1 MREREID
8 KRCFYNVYVV
18 IIILI
23 LIHRSIF
30 VVFLC
35 MFVTN
40 SSSLQK
46 RVKIIM
52 RDDDENKDDAE
63 NDAKLKPK
71 KKNKMLLHRVGS
83 GLIDVATTTSG
94 LTASAVST
102 LVPNPGG
109 AIDVLVVENRST
121 KSLRCTPFFVRFGNA
136 KSFFSKKL
144 LSADITYV
152 SFQVNGKAFEQ
163 FRMKLSRNGTC
174 QFAHEN
180 CAQDA
185 LLFDGWDETTKTVE
199 TTASTSMVKTRMDGE
214 NANANGNY
222 GSLLNETE
230 SIAIEEAEEAGR
242 SSEDDEEE
250 DGEEEEAP
258 KAPLTSSEATTTKTT
273 TTTTANAASSGK
285 YTRAKKWLKT
295 KVGGLSGNHS
305 SGGSN
310 HSNSADKNN
319 NKNNNN
325 NNNGK
330 EKKEAKAAKP
340 PRKRRNT
347 RLTSE
352 ELKMLDLK
360 PGLNTVTYSYKS
372 RVFGTQTLECNLFL
386 WDSEDK
392 VVVSDID
399 GTITKSDVLGHIY
412 TMVGKDYAHPGIAS
426 LYRKIV
432 RNGYKI
438 LFVTSRAISQSNSTR
453 AYLRT
458 LTQNGETLP
467 IGPVMCAPDPIST
480 ALYREVV
487 ARKPEV
493 FKIRCLTRVRRLF
506 DVDIN
511 KTRMF
516 AGFGNRSSDALAYK
530 TCGIELDKI
539 YTIDPKS
546 RLRSEKTGETFE
558 IQHLMDKVDQAF
570 PRIEGR
576 TQNEDEEEEK
586 VEVAARWRITAEDK
600 ERKKGEESRVKCL
613 FTVEEKS
620 QAVHCSLF
628 IE

>member
-1 MREREID
+1 
-8 KRCFYNVYVV
+8 
-18 IIILI
+18 
-23 LIHRSIF
+23 
-30 VVFLC
+30 
-35 MFVTN
+35 
-40 SSSLQK
+40 
-46 RVKIIM
+46 M
-52 RDDDENKDDAE
+52 RDDDENKDDV

-144 LSADITYV
+144 LSADTTYV

-185 LLFDGWDETTKTVE
+185 LFFDGWDETTKTVE
-199 TTASTSMVKTRMDGE
+199 TTASASIVKTRMDGE
-214 NANANGNY
+214 NANANGDY

-250 DGEEEEAP
+250 DGEEEEVP
-258 KAPLTSSEATTTKTT
+258 KTT

-319 NKNNNN
+319 NNNN

-576 TQNEDEEEEK
+576 IQNEDEEEEE

>member
-1 MREREID
+1 
-8 KRCFYNVYVV
+8 
-18 IIILI
+18 
-23 LIHRSIF
+23 
-30 VVFLC
+30 

-52 RDDDENKDDAE
+52 REDDENKDDV

-144 LSADITYV
+144 LSADATYV
-152 SFQVNGKAFEQ
+152 SFHVNGKAFEQ

-185 LLFDGWDETTKTVE
+185 LYFDGWDETTKTVE

-305 SGGSN
+305 SGGSK

-319 NKNNNN
+319 NNNN

-330 EKKEAKAAKP
+330 EKKEAKTAKP
-340 PRKRRNT
+340 SRKRRNT

-576 TQNEDEEEEK
+576 IQNDDEEEEE
-586 VEVAARWRITAEDK
+586 VEVAAQWRITAEDK

>member
-1 MREREID
+1 
-8 KRCFYNVYVV
+8 
-18 IIILI
+18 
-23 LIHRSIF
+23 
-30 VVFLC
+30 
-35 MFVTN
+35 
-40 SSSLQK
+40 
-46 RVKIIM
+46 M
-52 RDDDENKDDAE
+52 RDDDENKDDA

-144 LSADITYV
+144 LSADATYV
-152 SFQVNGKAFEQ
+152 SFHVNGRLFEQ

-185 LLFDGWDETTKTVE
+185 LYFDGWDETTKTVE

-319 NKNNNN
+319 NNNN

-576 TQNEDEEEEK
+576 IQNDDEEEEE

>member
-1 MREREID
+1 ML
-8 KRCFYNVYVV
+8 FSV
-18 IIILI
+18 
-23 LIHRSIF
+23 
-30 VVFLC
+30 
-35 MFVTN
+35 FVTN

-52 RDDDENKDDAE
+52 REDDENKDDV

-144 LSADITYV
+144 LSADATYV
-152 SFQVNGKAFEQ
+152 SFHVNGRLFEQ

-185 LLFDGWDETTKTVE
+185 LFFDGWDETTKTVE

-242 SSEDDEEE
+242 SSEDEEEE

-305 SGGSN
+305 SGGSK

-319 NKNNNN
+319 NNNN

-386 WDSEDK
+386 WDSGDK

-576 TQNEDEEEEK
+576 IQNDNEEEEE

>member
-1 MREREID
+1 MRE
-8 KRCFYNVYVV
+8 
-18 IIILI
+18 
-23 LIHRSIF
+23 
-30 VVFLC
+30 
-35 MFVTN
+35 
-40 SSSLQK
+40 
-46 RVKIIM
+46 
-52 RDDDENKDDAE
+52 DDENKDDA

-71 KKNKMLLHRVGS
+71 KKSKMLLHRVGS

-144 LSADITYV
+144 LSADATYV
-152 SFQVNGKAFEQ
+152 SFHVNGRLFEQ

-185 LLFDGWDETTKTVE
+185 LFFDGWDETTKTVE

-305 SGGSN
+305 SGGSK

-319 NKNNNN
+319 NNNN

-576 TQNEDEEEEK
+576 IQNDDEEEEE

>member
-1 MREREID
+1 
-8 KRCFYNVYVV
+8 
-18 IIILI
+18 
-23 LIHRSIF
+23 
-30 VVFLC
+30 

-52 RDDDENKDDAE
+52 RDDDENKDDV

-109 AIDVLVVENRST
+109 AIDVLVVANRST

-185 LLFDGWDETTKTVE
+185 LFFDGWDETTKTVE

-576 TQNEDEEEEK
+576 IQNDNEEEEE

-600 ERKKGEESRVKCL
+600 ERKEGEESRVKCL

>member
-1 MREREID
+1 MRE
-8 KRCFYNVYVV
+8 
-18 IIILI
+18 
-23 LIHRSIF
+23 
-30 VVFLC
+30 
-35 MFVTN
+35 
-40 SSSLQK
+40 
-46 RVKIIM
+46 
-52 RDDDENKDDAE
+52 DDENKDDA

-144 LSADITYV
+144 LSADATYV
-152 SFQVNGKAFEQ
+152 SFHVNGRLFEQ

-185 LLFDGWDETTKTVE
+185 LYFDGWDETTKTVE

-330 EKKEAKAAKP
+330 EKKEAKAAKS

-576 TQNEDEEEEK
+576 IQNEDEEEEE

-613 FTVEEKS
+613 STVEEKS

>member
-1 MREREID
+1 MCSNTNNTNNTI
-8 KRCFYNVYVV
+8 NTN
-18 IIILI
+18 
-23 LIHRSIF
+23 SIF
-30 VVFLC
+30 V
-35 MFVTN
+35 FVTN

-52 RDDDENKDDAE
+52 RDDDENKDDA

-109 AIDVLVVENRST
+109 AIDVLVVANRST

-144 LSADITYV
+144 LSADATYV
-152 SFQVNGKAFEQ
+152 SFHVNGRLFEQ

-185 LLFDGWDETTKTVE
+185 LFFDGWDETTKTVE

-258 KAPLTSSEATTTKTT
+258 KAPLTSSEATTTTATMKTT

-330 EKKEAKAAKP
+330 EKKEAKAAKS

-576 TQNEDEEEEK
+576 IQNEDEEEEE

-613 FTVEEKS
+613 STVEEKS

>member
-1 MREREID
+1 ML
-8 KRCFYNVYVV
+8 FSV
-18 IIILI
+18 
-23 LIHRSIF
+23 
-30 VVFLC
+30 
-35 MFVTN
+35 FVTN

-52 RDDDENKDDAE
+52 REDDENKDDV

-144 LSADITYV
+144 LSAESTYV

-185 LLFDGWDETTKTVE
+185 LFFDGWDETTKTVE

-242 SSEDDEEE
+242 SSEDEEEE

-258 KAPLTSSEATTTKTT
+258 KTT

-305 SGGSN
+305 SN
-310 HSNSADKNN
+310 HSNSANKNN
-319 NKNNNN
+319 NNNN

-576 TQNEDEEEEK
+576 TQNDDEEEEE

>member
-1 MREREID
+1 
-8 KRCFYNVYVV
+8 
-18 IIILI
+18 
-23 LIHRSIF
+23 
-30 VVFLC
+30 

-40 SSSLQK
+40 SSSLKK

-52 RDDDENKDDAE
+52 REDDENKDDA

-144 LSADITYV
+144 LSADATYV
-152 SFQVNGKAFEQ
+152 SFHVNGRLFEQ

-185 LLFDGWDETTKTVE
+185 LFFDGWDETTKTVE

-319 NKNNNN
+319 NNNN

-576 TQNEDEEEEK
+576 IQNDDEEEEE

>member
-1 MREREID
+1 M
-8 KRCFYNVYVV
+8 YVV

-52 RDDDENKDDAE
+52 RDDDEKDDVS
-63 NDAKLKPK
+63 DAKLKS

-83 GLIDVATTTSG
+83 GLLDVATTTSG
-94 LTASAVST
+94 LTASAVSAV
-102 LVPNPGG
+102 VPNPGG

-144 LSADITYV
+144 LSADATYV
-152 SFQVNGKAFEQ
+152 SFHVNGKAFEQ

-185 LLFDGWDETTKTVE
+185 LFFDGWDETTKTVE
-199 TTASTSMVKTRMDGE
+199 TTASTSIVKTRMDGE

-258 KAPLTSSEATTTKTT
+258 KTT

-305 SGGSN
+305 SGGSK

-319 NKNNNN
+319 NNNN

-386 WDSEDK
+386 WDSGDK

-576 TQNEDEEEEK
+576 IQNDDEEEEE

>member
-1 MREREID
+1 MRE
-8 KRCFYNVYVV
+8 
-18 IIILI
+18 
-23 LIHRSIF
+23 
-30 VVFLC
+30 
-35 MFVTN
+35 
-40 SSSLQK
+40 
-46 RVKIIM
+46 
-52 RDDDENKDDAE
+52 DDENKDDA

-71 KKNKMLLHRVGS
+71 KKSKMLLHRVGS

-144 LSADITYV
+144 LSADATYV
-152 SFQVNGKAFEQ
+152 SFHVNGRLFEQ
-163 FRMKLSRNGTC
+163 FRMKLSQNGTC

-185 LLFDGWDETTKTVE
+185 LFFDGWDETTKTVE

-273 TTTTANAASSGK
+273 TTTTANAASSAK

-319 NKNNNN
+319 NNNN

-576 TQNEDEEEEK
+576 IQNDDEEEEE

>member
-1 MREREID
+1 
-8 KRCFYNVYVV
+8 
-18 IIILI
+18 
-23 LIHRSIF
+23 
-30 VVFLC
+30 
-35 MFVTN
+35 
-40 SSSLQK
+40 
-46 RVKIIM
+46 M
-52 RDDDENKDDAE
+52 RDDDENKDDA

-109 AIDVLVVENRST
+109 AIDVLVVANRST

-199 TTASTSMVKTRMDGE
+199 TTASTSIVNTGMDGE

-258 KAPLTSSEATTTKTT
+258 KAPLTSSEATTTTATMKTT

-325 NNNGK
+325 NNNNNNNGK
-330 EKKEAKAAKP
+330 EKKEAKAAKS

-576 TQNEDEEEEK
+576 IQNEDEEEEE

>member
-1 MREREID
+1 ML
-8 KRCFYNVYVV
+8 FSV
-18 IIILI
+18 
-23 LIHRSIF
+23 
-30 VVFLC
+30 
-35 MFVTN
+35 FVTN

-46 RVKIIM
+46 RVKIIT
-52 RDDDENKDDAE
+52 REDDENKDDV

-109 AIDVLVVENRST
+109 AIDVLVVANRST

-144 LSADITYV
+144 LSAESTYV

-185 LLFDGWDETTKTVE
+185 LFFDGWDETTKTVE
-199 TTASTSMVKTRMDGE
+199 TTASTSMVKTRTDGE

-258 KAPLTSSEATTTKTT
+258 KTT

-305 SGGSN
+305 SN
-310 HSNSADKNN
+310 HSNSANKNN
-319 NKNNNN
+319 NNNN

-386 WDSEDK
+386 WDSGDK

-576 TQNEDEEEEK
+576 TQNDDEEEEE

>member
-1 MREREID
+1 
-8 KRCFYNVYVV
+8 
-18 IIILI
+18 
-23 LIHRSIF
+23 
-30 VVFLC
+30 

-52 RDDDENKDDAE
+52 REDDENKDDA

-109 AIDVLVVENRST
+109 AIDVLVVANRST

-185 LLFDGWDETTKTVE
+185 LYFDGWDETTKTVE

-576 TQNEDEEEEK
+576 IQNDNKEEEE

>member
-1 MREREID
+1 ML
-8 KRCFYNVYVV
+8 FSV
-18 IIILI
+18 
-23 LIHRSIF
+23 
-30 VVFLC
+30 
-35 MFVTN
+35 FVTN

-52 RDDDENKDDAE
+52 RDDDENKDDA

-144 LSADITYV
+144 LSADATYV
-152 SFQVNGKAFEQ
+152 SFHVNGRLFEQ

-185 LLFDGWDETTKTVE
+185 LFFDGWDETTKTVE
-199 TTASTSMVKTRMDGE
+199 TTASTSMVKTRTDGE

-305 SGGSN
+305 SGGSK

-319 NKNNNN
+319 NNNN

-576 TQNEDEEEEK
+576 IQNDNEEEEE

>member
-1 MREREID
+1 
-8 KRCFYNVYVV
+8 
-18 IIILI
+18 
-23 LIHRSIF
+23 
-30 VVFLC
+30 

-52 RDDDENKDDAE
+52 RDDDENKDDA

-109 AIDVLVVENRST
+109 AIDVLVVANRST

-144 LSADITYV
+144 LSADATYV
-152 SFQVNGKAFEQ
+152 SFHVNGRLFEQ

-185 LLFDGWDETTKTVE
+185 LYFDGWDETTKTVE

-242 SSEDDEEE
+242 SSEDEEEE

-319 NKNNNN
+319 NNNN

-347 RLTSE
+347 RLTSD

-576 TQNEDEEEEK
+576 IQNDNEEEEE

>member
-1 MREREID
+1 
-8 KRCFYNVYVV
+8 
-18 IIILI
+18 
-23 LIHRSIF
+23 
-30 VVFLC
+30 

-52 RDDDENKDDAE
+52 RDDDENKDDV

-144 LSADITYV
+144 LSADTTYV

-185 LLFDGWDETTKTVE
+185 LFFDGWDETTKTVE

-258 KAPLTSSEATTTKTT
+258 KAPLTSSEATTTTATTKTT
-273 TTTTANAASSGK
+273 TTTTANAVSSGK

-319 NKNNNN
+319 NNNNN

-576 TQNEDEEEEK
+576 IQNDDEEEEE
-586 VEVAARWRITAEDK
+586 VEVAARWRITAEHK

>member
-1 MREREID
+1 
-8 KRCFYNVYVV
+8 V
-18 IIILI
+18 
-23 LIHRSIF
+23 
-30 VVFLC
+30 
-35 MFVTN
+35 FVTN
-40 SSSLQK
+40 SSSLKK

-52 RDDDENKDDAE
+52 REDDENKDDA

-144 LSADITYV
+144 LSADATYV
-152 SFQVNGKAFEQ
+152 SFHVNGRLFEQ

-185 LLFDGWDETTKTVE
+185 LYFDGWDETTKTVE

-319 NKNNNN
+319 NNNN

-576 TQNEDEEEEK
+576 IQNDDEEEEE

>member
-1 MREREID
+1 
-8 KRCFYNVYVV
+8 
-18 IIILI
+18 
-23 LIHRSIF
+23 
-30 VVFLC
+30 

-40 SSSLQK
+40 SSSLKK

-52 RDDDENKDDAE
+52 REDDENKDDV

-144 LSADITYV
+144 LSADATYV
-152 SFQVNGKAFEQ
+152 SFHVNGRLFEQ

-185 LLFDGWDETTKTVE
+185 LYFDGWDETTKTVE

-319 NKNNNN
+319 NNNNN

-330 EKKEAKAAKP
+330 EKKEAKTAKP
-340 PRKRRNT
+340 SRKRRNT

-576 TQNEDEEEEK
+576 IQNDDEEEEE

>member
-1 MREREID
+1 ML
-8 KRCFYNVYVV
+8 FSV
-18 IIILI
+18 
-23 LIHRSIF
+23 
-30 VVFLC
+30 
-35 MFVTN
+35 FVTN

-52 RDDDENKDDAE
+52 RDDDENKDDV

-109 AIDVLVVENRST
+109 AIDVLVVANRST

-144 LSADITYV
+144 LSADATYV
-152 SFQVNGKAFEQ
+152 SFHVNGRLFEQ

-185 LLFDGWDETTKTVE
+185 LFFDGWDETTKTVE
-199 TTASTSMVKTRMDGE
+199 TTASTSMVKTRTDGE

-258 KAPLTSSEATTTKTT
+258 KAPLTSSEATTTTKTKTT

-305 SGGSN
+305 SN
-310 HSNSADKNN
+310 HSNSANKNN
-319 NKNNNN
+319 NNNN

-330 EKKEAKAAKP
+330 EKKEAKAAKL

-576 TQNEDEEEEK
+576 IQNDNEEEEE

-600 ERKKGEESRVKCL
+600 ERKRGEESRVKCL

>member
-1 MREREID
+1 
-8 KRCFYNVYVV
+8 
-18 IIILI
+18 
-23 LIHRSIF
+23 
-30 VVFLC
+30 
-35 MFVTN
+35 
-40 SSSLQK
+40 
-46 RVKIIM
+46 M
-52 RDDDENKDDAE
+52 RDDDEKDDVS
-63 NDAKLKPK
+63 DAKLKS

-83 GLIDVATTTSG
+83 GLLDVATTTSG

-144 LSADITYV
+144 LSADATYV
-152 SFQVNGKAFEQ
+152 SFHVNGKAFEQ

-185 LLFDGWDETTKTVE
+185 LFFDGWDETTKTVE

-295 KVGGLSGNHS
+295 KVGGLSVNHS

-576 TQNEDEEEEK
+576 IQNDNEEEEE

>member
-1 MREREID
+1 
-8 KRCFYNVYVV
+8 
-18 IIILI
+18 
-23 LIHRSIF
+23 
-30 VVFLC
+30 
-35 MFVTN
+35 
-40 SSSLQK
+40 
-46 RVKIIM
+46 M
-52 RDDDENKDDAE
+52 RDDDENKDDV

-144 LSADITYV
+144 LSADTTYV

-185 LLFDGWDETTKTVE
+185 LFFDGWDETTKTVE
-199 TTASTSMVKTRMDGE
+199 TTASASIVKTRMDGE
-214 NANANGNY
+214 NANANGDY

-242 SSEDDEEE
+242 SSEDEEEE

-258 KAPLTSSEATTTKTT
+258 KTT

-319 NKNNNN
+319 NNNN

-576 TQNEDEEEEK
+576 IQNEDEEEEE

>member
-1 MREREID
+1 ML
-8 KRCFYNVYVV
+8 FSV
-18 IIILI
+18 
-23 LIHRSIF
+23 
-30 VVFLC
+30 
-35 MFVTN
+35 FVTN

-52 RDDDENKDDAE
+52 REDDENKDDV

-144 LSADITYV
+144 LSADATYV

-185 LLFDGWDETTKTVE
+185 LFFDGWDETTKTVE

-258 KAPLTSSEATTTKTT
+258 KTT

-285 YTRAKKWLKT
+285 FTRAKKWLKT

-305 SGGSN
+305 SN
-310 HSNSADKNN
+310 HSNNANKNN
-319 NKNNNN
+319 NNNN

-372 RVFGTQTLECNLFL
+372 RVFGTQTLVCNLYL

-506 DVDIN
+506 DLDIN

-576 TQNEDEEEEK
+576 TQNDDEEEEE

-600 ERKKGEESRVKCL
+600 ECKKGE
-613 FTVEEKS
+613 
-620 QAVHCSLF
+620 
-628 IE
+628 

>member
-1 MREREID
+1 
-8 KRCFYNVYVV
+8 
-18 IIILI
+18 
-23 LIHRSIF
+23 
-30 VVFLC
+30 

-40 SSSLQK
+40 SSSLKK

-52 RDDDENKDDAE
+52 REDDENKDDA

-109 AIDVLVVENRST
+109 AIDVLVVANRST

-144 LSADITYV
+144 LSADATYV
-152 SFQVNGKAFEQ
+152 SFHVNGRLFEQ

-185 LLFDGWDETTKTVE
+185 LFFDGWDETTKTVE

-319 NKNNNN
+319 NNNN

-576 TQNEDEEEEK
+576 IQNDDEEEEE

>member
-1 MREREID
+1 MRE
-8 KRCFYNVYVV
+8 
-18 IIILI
+18 
-23 LIHRSIF
+23 
-30 VVFLC
+30 
-35 MFVTN
+35 
-40 SSSLQK
+40 
-46 RVKIIM
+46 
-52 RDDDENKDDAE
+52 DDENKDDA

-109 AIDVLVVENRST
+109 AIDVLVVANRST

-144 LSADITYV
+144 LSADATYV
-152 SFQVNGKAFEQ
+152 SFHVNGRLFEQ

-185 LLFDGWDETTKTVE
+185 LYFDGWDETTKTVE

-305 SGGSN
+305 SGGSK

-319 NKNNNN
+319 NNNN

-386 WDSEDK
+386 WDSGDK

-576 TQNEDEEEEK
+576 IQNDNKEEEE

>member
-1 MREREID
+1 MRE
-8 KRCFYNVYVV
+8 
-18 IIILI
+18 
-23 LIHRSIF
+23 
-30 VVFLC
+30 
-35 MFVTN
+35 
-40 SSSLQK
+40 
-46 RVKIIM
+46 
-52 RDDDENKDDAE
+52 DDENKDDA

-109 AIDVLVVENRST
+109 AIDVLVVANRST

-144 LSADITYV
+144 LSADATYV
-152 SFQVNGKAFEQ
+152 SFHVNGRLFEQ

-185 LLFDGWDETTKTVE
+185 LYFDGWDETTKTVE

-305 SGGSN
+305 SGGSK

-319 NKNNNN
+319 NNNN

-576 TQNEDEEEEK
+576 IQNDNEEEEE

>member
-1 MREREID
+1 MRE
-8 KRCFYNVYVV
+8 
-18 IIILI
+18 
-23 LIHRSIF
+23 
-30 VVFLC
+30 
-35 MFVTN
+35 
-40 SSSLQK
+40 
-46 RVKIIM
+46 
-52 RDDDENKDDAE
+52 DDENKDDA

-71 KKNKMLLHRVGS
+71 KKSKMLLHRVGS

-144 LSADITYV
+144 LSADATYV
-152 SFQVNGKAFEQ
+152 SFHVNGRLFEQ

-185 LLFDGWDETTKTVE
+185 LFFDGWDETTKTVE

-258 KAPLTSSEATTTKTT
+258 KTT
-273 TTTTANAASSGK
+273 TTTTANAAASGK

-319 NKNNNN
+319 NNNN

-576 TQNEDEEEEK
+576 IQNDDEEEEE

>member
-1 MREREID
+1 MRE
-8 KRCFYNVYVV
+8 
-18 IIILI
+18 
-23 LIHRSIF
+23 
-30 VVFLC
+30 
-35 MFVTN
+35 
-40 SSSLQK
+40 
-46 RVKIIM
+46 
-52 RDDDENKDDAE
+52 DDENKDDV

-144 LSADITYV
+144 LSADATYV
-152 SFQVNGKAFEQ
+152 SFHVNGRLFEQ

-185 LLFDGWDETTKTVE
+185 LFFDGWDETTKTVE

-319 NKNNNN
+319 NNNN

-576 TQNEDEEEEK
+576 IQNDDEEEE
-586 VEVAARWRITAEDK
+586 VEVAAQWRITAEDK

>member
-1 MREREID
+1 
-8 KRCFYNVYVV
+8 
-18 IIILI
+18 
-23 LIHRSIF
+23 
-30 VVFLC
+30 
-35 MFVTN
+35 
-40 SSSLQK
+40 
-46 RVKIIM
+46 M
-52 RDDDENKDDAE
+52 RDDDEKDDVS
-63 NDAKLKPK
+63 DAKLKS

-144 LSADITYV
+144 LSADATYV
-152 SFQVNGKAFEQ
+152 SFQVNGRLFEQ

-185 LLFDGWDETTKTVE
+185 LYFDGWDETTKTVE

-258 KAPLTSSEATTTKTT
+258 KAPLTSSEATTTTATMKTT

-295 KVGGLSGNHS
+295 KVGGLSVNHS

-330 EKKEAKAAKP
+330 EKKEAKTAKP

-576 TQNEDEEEEK
+576 IQNDDEEEEE

>member
-1 MREREID
+1 MRS
-8 KRCFYNVYVV
+8 
-18 IIILI
+18 
-23 LIHRSIF
+23 SINTTVF
-30 VVFLC
+30 VLFSVFI
-35 MFVTN
+35 TN

-52 RDDDENKDDAE
+52 RDDDENKDDA

-144 LSADITYV
+144 LSADATYV
-152 SFQVNGKAFEQ
+152 SFHVNGRLFEQ

-185 LLFDGWDETTKTVE
+185 LFFDGWDETTKTVE

-258 KAPLTSSEATTTKTT
+258 KTT

-305 SGGSN
+305 SN
-310 HSNSADKNN
+310 HSNSANKNN
-319 NKNNNN
+319 NNNN

-347 RLTSE
+347 RLTSD

-386 WDSEDK
+386 WDSGDK

-576 TQNEDEEEEK
+576 IQNDNEEEEE

>member
-1 MREREID
+1 M
-8 KRCFYNVYVV
+8 FSV
-18 IIILI
+18 
-23 LIHRSIF
+23 
-30 VVFLC
+30 
-35 MFVTN
+35 FVTN

-52 RDDDENKDDAE
+52 REDDENKDDV

-144 LSADITYV
+144 LSAESTYV

-185 LLFDGWDETTKTVE
+185 LFFDGWDETTKTVE
-199 TTASTSMVKTRMDGE
+199 TTASTSMVKTRTDGE

-258 KAPLTSSEATTTKTT
+258 KTT

-305 SGGSN
+305 SGGSK

-319 NKNNNN
+319 NNNN

-330 EKKEAKAAKP
+330 EKKEAKAAKL

-506 DVDIN
+506 DLDIN

-576 TQNEDEEEEK
+576 TQNDDEEEEE

-628 IE
+628 LE

>member
-1 MREREID
+1 ML
-8 KRCFYNVYVV
+8 FSV
-18 IIILI
+18 
-23 LIHRSIF
+23 
-30 VVFLC
+30 
-35 MFVTN
+35 FVTN

-52 RDDDENKDDAE
+52 REDDENKDDV

-144 LSADITYV
+144 LSAESTYV

-185 LLFDGWDETTKTVE
+185 LFFDGWDETTKTVE
-199 TTASTSMVKTRMDGE
+199 TTASTSMVKTRTDGE

-258 KAPLTSSEATTTKTT
+258 KTT

-305 SGGSN
+305 SN
-310 HSNSADKNN
+310 HSNSANKNN
-319 NKNNNN
+319 NNNN

-330 EKKEAKAAKP
+330 EKKEAKAAKL

-506 DVDIN
+506 DLDIN

-576 TQNEDEEEEK
+576 IQNDNEEEEE

>member
-1 MREREID
+1 
-8 KRCFYNVYVV
+8 
-18 IIILI
+18 
-23 LIHRSIF
+23 
-30 VVFLC
+30 
-35 MFVTN
+35 
-40 SSSLQK
+40 
-46 RVKIIM
+46 M
-52 RDDDENKDDAE
+52 RDDDENKDDA

-144 LSADITYV
+144 LSADATYV
-152 SFQVNGKAFEQ
+152 SFHVNGRLFEQ

-185 LLFDGWDETTKTVE
+185 LFFDGWDETTKTVE

-319 NKNNNN
+319 NNNN

-576 TQNEDEEEEK
+576 IQNDDEEEEE

>member
-1 MREREID
+1 
-8 KRCFYNVYVV
+8 
-18 IIILI
+18 
-23 LIHRSIF
+23 
-30 VVFLC
+30 
-35 MFVTN
+35 
-40 SSSLQK
+40 
-46 RVKIIM
+46 M
-52 RDDDENKDDAE
+52 RDDDENKDDA

-109 AIDVLVVENRST
+109 AIDVLVVANRST

-144 LSADITYV
+144 LSADATYV
-152 SFQVNGKAFEQ
+152 SFHVNGRLFEQ

-185 LLFDGWDETTKTVE
+185 LFFDGWDETTKTVE

-319 NKNNNN
+319 NNNN

-576 TQNEDEEEEK
+576 IQNDDEEEEE

>member
-1 MREREID
+1 MRE
-8 KRCFYNVYVV
+8 
-18 IIILI
+18 
-23 LIHRSIF
+23 
-30 VVFLC
+30 
-35 MFVTN
+35 
-40 SSSLQK
+40 
-46 RVKIIM
+46 
-52 RDDDENKDDAE
+52 DDENKDDA

-144 LSADITYV
+144 LSADATYV
-152 SFQVNGKAFEQ
+152 SFHVNGRLFEQ

-185 LLFDGWDETTKTVE
+185 LFFDGWDETTKTVE

-319 NKNNNN
+319 NNNN

-576 TQNEDEEEEK
+576 IQNDDEEEEE